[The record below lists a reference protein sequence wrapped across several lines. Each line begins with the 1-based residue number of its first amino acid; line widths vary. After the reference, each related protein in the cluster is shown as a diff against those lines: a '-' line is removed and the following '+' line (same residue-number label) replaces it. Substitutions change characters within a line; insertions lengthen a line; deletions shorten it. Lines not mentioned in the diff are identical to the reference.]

1 MDIEMKDPGGAVL
14 PAARKK
20 NEKHCQVQRN
30 KKRQGSKR
38 GGSASE
44 AVRNTRL

>member
-20 NEKHCQVQRN
+20 EKHCQVQRN
-30 KKRQGSKR
+30 RKRHGSKR
-38 GGSASE
+38 GGPASE
-44 AVRNTRL
+44 AARNTRL